1 MARILIVE
9 DEPHILRVTSMWLER
24 HGHDV
29 LEAHDGAAAFAL
41 LQRENVDLIISDMN
55 MPVMDGLELAR
66 TVREE
71 LGLDVPILLLTARCD
86 QDQLAK
92 RLEPYHARLY
102 PKPFVPSR
110 LVADIDEL
118 LNTATPWG

>member
-9 DEPHILRVTSMWLER
+9 DEAHILRVTSMWLER

-71 LGLDVPILLLTARCD
+71 LALDVPILLLTARCD
-86 QDQLAK
+86 QGQLAK
-92 RLEPYHARLY
+92 RLEPFRARLY